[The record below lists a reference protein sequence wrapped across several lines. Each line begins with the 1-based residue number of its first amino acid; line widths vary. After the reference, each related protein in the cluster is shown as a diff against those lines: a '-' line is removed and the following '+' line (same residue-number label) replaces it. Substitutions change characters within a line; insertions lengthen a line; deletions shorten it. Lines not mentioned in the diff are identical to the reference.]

1 MPTTDHALCSF
12 SSTALPTDS
21 GHPTLLVVDWRGE
34 EGLSKPYRFEVRLAC
49 DASIDNYKTLLG
61 KRATLM
67 LSDDV
72 DAAVSKYHGVVTEVE
87 QLDSDKNYYYYQVVL
102 EPKLV
107 LLRQFHFSDIWLDQ
121 TLQALVADVL
131 GNLNFKQASS
141 RSSVGADDDY
151 LMSLTESV
159 TTQEVPFICQF
170 EESSFDFLSRRLE
183 QAGVYYYFEQH
194 EQQEL
199 LVLCNNKDNQSH
211 GEPITVS
218 YCPAST
224 TRNSIT
230 TAVLRTFKKRVT
242 QPVKRV
248 ALQDFTA
255 NIVNGM
261 ATLPGDSVAGSPSGS
276 NYIAYGEHYTKAVD
290 GDELATLRAQALSC
304 REEELHGSGRMTSLR
319 AGGQLTFT
327 SMAASGDQRQ
337 DLARSASAGVSAVTY
352 YLIEVKH
359 SGSQPLPKGDDQNTG
374 NGDIK
379 TGFIALPLGVQY
391 RPLCSTPRPYM
402 GAPLSAFIDAAD
414 EAAETAADEKIAD
427 GWNSYTSNTGVLETA
442 RDKYHLAE
450 IDFSVKTDTAGTAK
464 VTLDTAQTALQHFI
478 PDNEA
483 LANANQALAVASRA
497 NTDAIENLRT
507 AGVELSAA
515 KATFDTANKAVMDG
529 TAAISANLKA
539 VSTPYLDENGRY
551 KLRFPFIRKDKAGTR
566 CSAFVRMATL
576 SSGLEHG
583 MNFPLL
589 PGAEV
594 LVAFLGGDPDRPI
607 IIGSVP
613 NEVNINKVV
622 DANKTQSGFSTP
634 GGHFF
639 AVDDSAP
646 VDPTDAAKVDNTSDS
661 TGTPETRLLKIG
673 TPAGQAS
680 LTLGNGEVNG
690 AYLRTADHLQF
701 SSSSLKQYVPNI
713 YGLSVGADTHSG
725 SATKHFYERDA
736 AEFNDLLTSA
746 DNQGEV
752 NRPGFVEGRGKA
764 AEDNLTSQWGG
775 IPWAVPCVNNA
786 NGVMTAR
793 PDRKDVKGTLNENL
807 SFLSA
812 VASVGASV
820 KASIFKGLHS
830 LKVFNNLLFSDSEDA
845 AASVKQTF
853 SIQVNNASVQ
863 TSAHYGDRKEELN
876 DFTSTLAYNYR
887 GEKAEVN
894 IGTGTYTYDT
904 YRKEESTAHF
914 VKTTSHSITAVVQ
927 SVDATRV
934 GITTECYSLNGLLVT
949 EIKGNN
955 HKIIMSDKG
964 VMIESVGMP
973 ILLKGDVAVSG
984 SLLVKNDLLVEGRA
998 DIQQALSSEKFH
1010 TGGIACSQIKSITGK
1025 LADSNVPGVQS
1036 VYAQGVANFNNPEKT
1051 NFNDSRGFTS
1061 KALHWAVWGANKAM
1075 QAEGIVLNTK
1085 AASLGSTT
1093 KPPEVDAT
1101 YVYRA
1106 QATVQSLSHKVAMA
1120 RALVAF
1126 VLKSG
1131 SDVSAGKLT
1140 DDVVKWMD

>member
-49 DASIDNYKTLLG
+49 DASIDNYEILLG

-107 LLRQFHFSDIWLDQ
+107 LLRQFHFSDIWLDHK
-121 TLQALVADVL
+121 LQALVADVL

-159 TTQEVPFICQF
+159 ATREVPFICQF

-199 LVLCNNKDNQSH
+199 LVLCNNEDNQSS
-211 GEPITVS
+211 GEPVTVS

-242 QPVKRV
+242 RPVKRV

-304 REEELHGSGRMTSLR
+304 REEEVHGSGRMTSLR
-319 AGGQLTFT
+319 AGGQVTFT
-327 SMAASGDQRQ
+327 SMTASGDQRQ
-337 DLARSASAGVSAVTY
+337 DLARSASAGDSAVTY

-374 NGDIK
+374 NGDIN

-402 GAPLSAFIDAAD
+402 GAPLSAFIDAED
-414 EAAETAADEKIAD
+414 EAAETAADEKIAG
-427 GWNSYTSNTGVLETA
+427 GWNSYTLNTGALETA

-450 IDFSVKTDTAGTAK
+450 VNLSVKADTAGTAK
-464 VTLDTAQTALQHFI
+464 VTLDTAQTALLHLHTNG
-478 PDNEA
+478 NE
-483 LANANQALAVASRA
+483 QAVAVASRA

-529 TAAISANLKA
+529 TAAMSANLKA
-539 VSTPYLDENGRY
+539 VSTPYLDGSGRY

-646 VDPTDAAKVDNTSDS
+646 VDPTDTAKVDNTSDS

-713 YGLSVGADTHSG
+713 YGLSVGTYAQSG
-725 SATKHFYERDA
+725 FATTKFYELDA
-736 AEFNDLLTSA
+736 AEFNNLLTSA

-752 NRPGFVEGRGKA
+752 KRPGFVEGRGKA

-775 IPWAVPCVNNA
+775 IPWAVPCVNSA

-793 PDRKDVKGTLNENL
+793 SGRKDVKGTLNENL

-812 VASVGASV
+812 VTSVGV
-820 KASIFKGLHS
+820 SIMKGLH
-830 LKVFNNLLFSDSEDA
+830 LGNLLPADSDPTVD
-845 AASVKQTF
+845 VQTC

-863 TSAHYGDRKEELN
+863 TSAHYGVRKEELN

-894 IGTGTYTYDT
+894 IGKGTYTYDT

-949 EIKGNN
+949 EIKGHN

-1025 LADSNVPGVQS
+1025 LADSNVPGVRS
-1036 VYAQGVANFNNPEKT
+1036 VYAQGVANFNNLEKT
-1051 NFNDSRGFTS
+1051 NFNDSRSFIG
-1061 KALHWAVWGANKAM
+1061 KKLHWVVWGANKAM

-1085 AASLGSTT
+1085 AASLGSET
-1093 KPPEVDAT
+1093 KPPEVTAT
-1101 YVYRA
+1101 IVYRG
-1106 QATVQSLSHKVAMA
+1106 QAMVQSLSHKVAMA

-1126 VLKSG
+1126 VQKQLS
-1131 SDVSAGKLT
+1131 SDVPTGKLT
-1140 DDVVKWMD
+1140 DGVVKWMD